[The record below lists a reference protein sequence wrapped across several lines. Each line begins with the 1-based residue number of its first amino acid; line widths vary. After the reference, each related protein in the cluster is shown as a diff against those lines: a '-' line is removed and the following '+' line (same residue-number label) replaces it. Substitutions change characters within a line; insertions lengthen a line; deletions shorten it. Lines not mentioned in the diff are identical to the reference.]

1 MEYGLAKLL
10 DAAGWPQGGRGYWV
24 GDPESLVLR
33 NRVYAPLPEELID
46 ACGPALTELRRGE
59 AGSWIA
65 ASQEPGRSGQGECP
79 AEAVARLWL
88 MLAIERSRSRTL
100 G

>member
-10 DAAGWPQGGRGYWV
+10 EAAGWPQAGRGWWV

-33 NRVYAPLPEELID
+33 HRVYVPLLEELID
-46 ACGPALTELRRGE
+46 ACGPALAELRRCQSG
-59 AGSWIA
+59 AWIA
-65 ASQEPGRSGQGECP
+65 ASQEPERLGQGKFP

-88 MLAIERSRSRTL
+88 MLTNERSQ
-100 G
+100 

>member
-1 MEYGLAKLL
+1 M
-10 DAAGWPQGGRGYWV
+10 

-33 NRVYAPLPEELID
+33 SRVYAPLLGELID

-65 ASQEPGRSGQGECP
+65 ASQEPERAGQGECP

-88 MLAIERSRSRTL
+88 MLTNERGL
-100 G
+100 

>member
-10 DAAGWPQGGRGYWV
+10 EAAGWPQAGRGSWV

-33 NRVYAPLPEELID
+33 HRVYAPLLEELID
-46 ACGPALTELRRGE
+46 ASVRGSLNCGAVNPARGLLLRK
-59 AGSWIA
+59 
-65 ASQEPGRSGQGECP
+65 SQSGQGKVI
-79 AEAVARLWL
+79 AQRRLW
-88 MLAIERSRSRTL
+88 RDC

>member
-10 DAAGWPQGGRGYWV
+10 EAAGWPQAGRGWWV

-33 NRVYAPLPEELID
+33 HRVYAPLLEELID
-46 ACGPALTELRRGE
+46 ACGPALAELRRGQS
-59 AGSWIA
+59 GLWIA
-65 ASQEPGRSGQGECP
+65 ASQEPERSGQGNCP

-88 MLAIERSRSRTL
+88 MLAIERSR
-100 G
+100 